1 MIYVKFCGHSWNDLK
16 KINFEAG
23 DGLKCS
29 RCLNRVKIKG
39 DCTHSS
45 SFFVFLEGV
54 ASDKISSSP
63 KEGIL
68 FLGVGTGGFLGG
80 TSWI

>member
-1 MIYVKFCGHSWNDLK
+1 MIYVEFCGHSWNDLK

-45 SFFVFLEGV
+45 SFFVFLGCV
-54 ASDKISSSP
+54 ASEKILHPLKRGFFSSALEQVAS
-63 KEGIL
+63 
-68 FLGVGTGGFLGG
+68 
-80 TSWI
+80 